1 MRQVFI
7 SKREAAARRSSEME
21 GRDHSNA
28 VSPKNHRSRENIIVI
43 GG

>member
-1 MRQVFI
+1 MYQVF

-28 VSPKNHRSRENIIVI
+28 VSPKNHRSRGNFGVKSI
-43 GG
+43 